1 MKHAIYFVFYV
12 AVLAALVT
20 AGCSKKTTKVS
31 EQPSVETEQPKPVP
45 EQKAPEKKIEPKK
58 EAESKVALS
67 FQTVYFDF
75 DNYNIRSDQRDVLAN
90 NASVLEAYPDV
101 RVLIIGNCDE
111 RGTIE
116 YNLAL
121 GDKRAN
127 TVKEYL
133 QNYGISGNRLSTL
146 SYGEEQ
152 PADPGHNE
160 AAWAKNR
167 RAEFKIVQK

>member
-1 MKHAIYFVFYV
+1 MRNKLIFTLFIS
-12 AVLAALVT
+12 AALLLLFN
-20 AGCSKKTTKVS
+20 GCSKKTTKV
-31 EQPSVETEQPKPVP
+31 EQPTPAVEETPPPV
-45 EQKAPEKKIEPKK
+45 EEKQPEKKAPPKEEVKPGIE
-58 EAESKVALS
+58 LS
-67 FQTVYFDF
+67 FKTVYFDF
-75 DNYNIRSDQRDVLAN
+75 DQYNIRSNERDVMLQ
-90 NASVLEAYPDV
+90 NARVLEAYPNV
-101 RVLIIGNCDE
+101 KVLIVGHCDE

-133 QNYGISGNRLSTL
+133 LRYGISASRLSTI
-146 SYGEEQ
+146 SHGEEE

-167 RAEFKIVQK
+167 RAVFQIVQK

>member
-1 MKHAIYFVFYV
+1 MKHGIYFVFFV
-12 AVLAALVT
+12 MILALLVT
-20 AGCSKKTTKVS
+20 AGCSKKTTKVD
-31 EQPSVETEQPKPVP
+31 EQPPVVTEQPEPAP
-45 EQKAPEKKIEPKK
+45 EEKAPEKKIEPKK
-58 EAESKVALS
+58 EAEPKVPLS

-75 DNYNIRSDQRDVLAN
+75 DKYSIRSNQRDVLAS
-90 NASVLEAYPDV
+90 NANVLEAYPDV
-101 RVLIIGNCDE
+101 KVLIIGNCDE

-133 QNYGISGNRLSTL
+133 QNYGINGNRLSTL

-160 AAWAKNR
+160 MAWAKNR

>member
-1 MKHAIYFVFYV
+1 MKHGICSVFCII
-12 AVLAALVT
+12 VLIILFA
-20 AGCSKKTTKVS
+20 AGCSKKTTKVP
-31 EQPSVETEQPKPVP
+31 EQPPVETEQPKPVP
-45 EQKAPEKKIEPKK
+45 EEKVPEKKIEPKK
-58 EAESKVALS
+58 EAEPKVALA

-75 DNYNIRSDQRDVLAN
+75 DKYNISSNQRDVLAS
-90 NASVLEAYPDV
+90 NARVLEAYPDV
-101 RVLIIGNCDE
+101 KVLIIGNCDE

-133 QNYGISGNRLSTL
+133 QNYGINSNRLSTL

-160 AAWAKNR
+160 VAWAKNR